1 VDRLWSRQNGKSAQL
16 DQADQRSKQKRL
28 SAKPS
33 DRRAV
38 KAFHLS
44 LDRTQQGRSR
54 MSRKNGYAVAAAV
67 AMVLAGSVYVMSGNS
82 TAYSYGDA
90 SMTSQ
95 NDVFAIMVAG
105 KDLPSEQFDAI

>member
-1 VDRLWSRQNGKSAQL
+1 
-16 DQADQRSKQKRL
+16 
-28 SAKPS
+28 
-33 DRRAV
+33 
-38 KAFHLS
+38 
-44 LDRTQQGRSR
+44 

-67 AMVLAGSVYVMSGNS
+67 ALVLAGSIYVMSGNS
-82 TAYSYGDA
+82 TAYSYGDT